1 MFKKLFKTALIIS
14 LCFLSTE
21 GILAQDQDASS
32 EKINLQDMPLR
43 YLDYVSPLQSMNQGD
58 SGEEQ
63 PAIQELDNFQ
73 KDVMSRI
80 SDIYR
85 LHIAALDAQVVNDPL
100 EAEKQ
105 INDALSATQALLDDY
120 PEIRGDRRFAEL
132 YRSVISEYRQFYG
145 IEEVG
150 NEPEGEI
157 FAIQEELFS
166 EDDSWMDMN
175 YDFPD
180 DLAFDKTDVP
190 LVQNDKVNRHLVY
203 YTLRRPE
210 VMETWLQRA
219 VKYQPMM
226 LRIFKE
232 EKVPEELT
240 YLAFIESG
248 LNPNARSWA
257 AAVGMWQFIRATG
270 SVYGLEVNWWVDERR
285 DPEKA
290 TRAAARHLRDLYNIW
305 GDWHLAIA
313 NYNIS
318 PRGLK
323 RAINRAGGV
332 EDYWSAYPYLPRET
346 RGYVPGFIATTM
358 IGMNPEEFG
367 FQKTYEGE
375 PYSYEVVEVDGLMEL
390 ADLAKAAGISTNEL
404 KEYNPELL
412 RWATPPGGKYP
423 LKLPVQ
429 TKEEFLA
436 NYEDIPKENRSQNI
450 TMHTVQRGESL
461 GLIARKYGTTVAG
474 LYASNEN
481 LTSTIYPGQKVVVP
495 LPKGSASQ
503 ISANKP
509 TNQQRSVSTSR
520 STQSVSP
527 PANTVSVTYKVKTG
541 DTVGHIAE
549 WYDVRAWNIRTW
561 NGIGNTIRVGQTL
574 TIYVPKNRQNHY
586 KQIDSMSYTEK
597 QAIERKQRR
606 GENIFIASAT
616 STDSDNYTT
625 YTVKPNDTLSEI
637 AESFGMGLSEL
648 RRLNNIT
655 GNRIYVGQQLRISA
669 N

>member
-1 MFKKLFKTALIIS
+1 
-14 LCFLSTE
+14 
-21 GILAQDQDASS
+21 
-32 EKINLQDMPLR
+32 
-43 YLDYVSPLQSMNQGD
+43 MN
-58 SGEEQ
+58 
-63 PAIQELDNFQ
+63 
-73 KDVMSRI
+73 
-80 SDIYR
+80 
-85 LHIAALDAQVVNDPL
+85 
-100 EAEKQ
+100 
-105 INDALSATQALLDDY
+105 
-120 PEIRGDRRFAEL
+120 
-132 YRSVISEYRQFYG
+132 
-145 IEEVG
+145 
-150 NEPEGEI
+150 
-157 FAIQEELFS
+157 
-166 EDDSWMDMN
+166 ED

-180 DLAFDKTDVP
+180 DLPLNKTDVP
-190 LVQNDKVNRHLVY
+190 LIQNDKVNRHLVY

-226 LRIFKE
+226 RKIFRE
-232 EKVPEELT
+232 EGVPEELT

-248 LNPNARSWA
+248 LNPSARSWA

-270 SVYGLEVNWWVDERR
+270 SVYGLEANWWIDERR

-305 GDWHLAIA
+305 GDWHLAMA

-332 EDYWSAYPYLPRET
+332 EDYWAAYPYLPRET

-367 FQKTYEGE
+367 FQKSYPGE
-375 PYSYEVVEVDGLMEL
+375 PYSYKVVEVDGLMEL
-390 ADLAKAAGISTNEL
+390 ADLADAAGITTEEL

-423 LKLPVQ
+423 LKLPVETDQ
-429 TKEEFLA
+429 EEFLA
-436 NYEDIPKENRSQNI
+436 NYQEIPKESRSQNI

-461 GLIARKYGTTVAG
+461 GIIARKYGTTVAG
-474 LYASNEN
+474 LYGSNEN
-481 LTSTIYPGQKVVVP
+481 LSSTIYPGQKIVVP
-495 LPKGSASQ
+495 LPQGSATQ

-509 TNQQRSVSTSR
+509 TNQQRSVTTRR
-520 STQSVSP
+520 SSSSQVSA
-527 PANTVSVTYKVKTG
+527 PANSTAVTYKVKTG

-561 NGIGNTIRVGQTL
+561 NGIGNTIRVGQSL
-574 TIYVPKNRQNHY
+574 TIHVPNSRKSHY
-586 KQIDSMSYTEK
+586 EKVNEMSYSEK

-606 GENIFIASAT
+606 GEDIFIASAT

-625 YTVKPNDTLSEI
+625 YTVKQNDTLSEI
-637 AESFGMGLSEL
+637 AESFGVGLSQL
-648 RRLNNIT
+648 RSLNNIS
-655 GNRIYVGQQLRISA
+655 GNRIYVGQTLRISA

>member
-1 MFKKLFKTALIIS
+1 MHHLLPKTAIVLLLCS
-14 LCFLSTE
+14 LFWVPVQ
-21 GILAQDQDASS
+21 AQDTLEVD
-32 EKINLQDMPLR
+32 DMPLR
-43 YLDYVSPLQSMNQGD
+43 LLDYQNPMQALTEEDDNS
-58 SGEEQ
+58 EQ
-63 PAIQELDNFQ
+63 PAMQELDNFQ
-73 KDVMSRI
+73 KDIMSRM

-85 LHIAALDAQVVNDPL
+85 IHIKAMEAQVNNDPL
-100 EAEKQ
+100 EAETQ
-105 INDALSATQALLDDY
+105 INDALSATQGLLDDY
-120 PEIRGDRRFAEL
+120 PEIRGDRRFTEL
-132 YRSVISEYRQFYG
+132 YRTVVSEYRQFYG
-145 IEEVG
+145 ISETG
-150 NEPEGEI
+150 NEPQGEI

-166 EDDSWMDMN
+166 EDDSWMKED

-180 DLAFDKTDVP
+180 DLTFNKTDVP
-190 LVQNDKVNRHLVY
+190 LIQNEHVNRHLVY

-210 VMETWLQRA
+210 VMETWLTRA
-219 VKYQPMM
+219 EKYQPMM
-226 LRIFKE
+226 RRIFRE
-232 EKVPEELT
+232 EGAPEELT

-305 GDWHLAIA
+305 GDWHLAMA

-332 EDYWSAYPYLPRET
+332 EDYWAAYNYLPRET

-367 FQKTYEGE
+367 FQKSYPGE

-390 ADLAKAAGISTNEL
+390 ASLARAAGITTEEL

-423 LKLPVQ
+423 LKLPVN

-436 NYEDIPKENRSQNI
+436 NYDNIPKEDRTQNI
-450 TMHTVQRGESL
+450 TMHTVQSGESL

-474 LYASNEN
+474 LYGSNEN
-481 LTSTIYPGQKVVVP
+481 LSSTIYPGQKIVVP
-495 LPKGSASQ
+495 LPRGSASK
-503 ISANKP
+503 ISANQP
-509 TNQQRSVSTSR
+509 TNQQRKVTTRRSSNKVS
-520 STQSVSP
+520 Q
-527 PANTVSVTYKVKTG
+527 PANTEAVSYEVKTG

-561 NGIGNTIRVGQTL
+561 NGIGNTIRVGQNL
-574 TIYVPKNRQNHY
+574 TVYVPENRSSHY
-586 KQIDSMSYTEK
+586 RKINEMSYAEK
-597 QAIERKQRR
+597 QEIERKQRR
-606 GENIFIASAT
+606 GENIFIASAST
-616 STDSDNYTT
+616 SDDGSYTT
-625 YTVKPNDTLSEI
+625 YTVKRNDTLSEI
-637 AESFGMGLSEL
+637 ADNFGVSLSQI
-648 RRLNNIT
+648 RSLNNIS
-655 GNRIYVGQQLRISA
+655 GNRIYVGQTLRISA

>member
-1 MFKKLFKTALIIS
+1 MLKKLRKTAIAIT
-14 LCFLSTE
+14 CCMFIAP
-21 GILAQDQDASS
+21 GITAQDTTATLDLK
-32 EKINLQDMPLR
+32 EMPLR
-43 YLDYVSPLQSMNQGD
+43 LLDYKSPMQGLQEGD
-58 SGEEQ
+58 GITQQ
-63 PAIQELDNFQ
+63 PAMQELDNFQ
-73 KDVMSRI
+73 KDIMSRI

-85 LHIAALDAQVVNDPL
+85 IHIKAMEAQVGNDPL
-100 EAEKQ
+100 EAEAQ
-105 INDALSATQALLDDY
+105 INDAVAATQGLLDDY
-120 PEIRGDRRFAEL
+120 PEIRGDRRFTEL

-145 IEEVG
+145 ITEVA

-166 EDDSWMDMN
+166 EDDSWMNED
-175 YDFPD
+175 YDFPE
-180 DLAFDKTDVP
+180 DLPLNKTDVP
-190 LVQNDKVNRHLVY
+190 LIQNDKVNRHLVY

-226 LRIFKE
+226 RKIFRE
-232 EKVPEELT
+232 EGVPEELT

-248 LNPNARSWA
+248 LNPSARSWA

-270 SVYGLEVNWWVDERR
+270 SVYGLEANWWIDERR

-305 GDWHLAIA
+305 GDWHLAMA

-332 EDYWSAYPYLPRET
+332 EDYWAAYPYLPRET
-346 RGYVPGFIATTM
+346 RGYVPGFIATTL

-367 FQKTYEGE
+367 FQKSYPGE
-375 PYSYEVVEVDGLMEL
+375 PYSYKVVEVDGLMEL
-390 ADLAKAAGISTNEL
+390 ADLAAAAGVTTEEL

-423 LKLPVQ
+423 LKLPVE
-429 TKEEFLA
+429 TDREEFLA
-436 NYEDIPKENRSQNI
+436 NYNEIPKESRSQNI

-461 GLIARKYGTTVAG
+461 GIIARKYGTTVAG
-474 LYASNEN
+474 LYGSNEN
-481 LTSTIYPGQKVVVP
+481 LSSTIYPGQKIVVP
-495 LPKGSASQ
+495 LPQGSATQ

-509 TNQQRSVSTSR
+509 TNQQRSVTTRR
-520 STQSVSP
+520 SSSSQVSA
-527 PANTVSVTYKVKTG
+527 PANSTAVTYKVKTG

-561 NGIGNTIRVGQTL
+561 NGIGNTIRVGQSL
-574 TIYVPKNRQNHY
+574 TIHVPNSRKSHY
-586 KQIDSMSYTEK
+586 EKVNEMSYAEK

-606 GENIFIASAT
+606 GEDIFIASAT

-625 YTVKPNDTLSEI
+625 YTVKQNDTLSEI
-637 AESFGMGLSEL
+637 AESFGVGLSQL
-648 RRLNNIT
+648 RSLNNIS
-655 GNRIYVGQQLRISA
+655 GNRIYVGQTLRISA